1 MNNHTKWLICSPL
14 GLTLTGFG
22 LSVVGEAG
30 ARKSS
35 GRPWFWLGTLG
46 LCLFNAG
53 LSVFA
58 EGVKAKIL
66 TERGM

>member
-1 MNNHTKWLICSPL
+1 MDNKTKWLAFSPL
-14 GLTLTGFG
+14 GLMLTGFG

-30 ARKSS
+30 ARKLR
-35 GRPWFWLGTLG
+35 GEPWFWLGTLG

-66 TERGM
+66 DEQ